1 MLTTKTQL
9 KMKTTKRSKEE
20 KLKKT
25 QKKKQRI
32 EKGSSSL
39 FTQSL
44 RGQAACKMTT
54 PVSRV
59 RHFDCAYFERSLKN
73 L

>member
-9 KMKTTKRSKEE
+9 KMKTETKRSKEE
-20 KLKKT
+20 KHKKT
-25 QKKKQRI
+25 KKQRI
-32 EKGSSSL
+32 EKGSSSS
-39 FTQSL
+39 FTPSL